1 MGSGYKAPTR
11 SMQGGMVK
19 RKTAKKLESNIEL
32 KVGASLNSVNSD
44 MKEPTSEGYSI
55 NNVLKIDGINKD
67 THQS

>member
-11 SMQGGMVK
+11 SMQGGMIK

-32 KVGASLNSVNSD
+32 KVGASLNSD
-44 MKEPTSEGYSI
+44 MKEPMSEEYSI

-67 THQS
+67 SHQS